1 MAEAPKRKVLAV
13 KLLLLYTDQSD
24 THSYRLVP
32 KDAIQAIQSA
42 PHVTEGELY
51 RIEVELDFG
60 NDLQLSGKFENKEE
74 AVAFIEGR
82 FTYQTT

>member
-1 MAEAPKRKVLAV
+1 MDEPGKRKVRAV
-13 KLLLLYTDQSD
+13 KLLLLYTDQND

-32 KDAIQAIQSA
+32 KDAIEAIRNARHITQ
-42 PHVTEGELY
+42 GELY

-60 NDLQLSGKFENKEE
+60 NDLQLSGKFENREE

-82 FTYQTT
+82 FSFES